1 VDTTARLAGFGLLLV
16 ALVGLGY
23 LLGTLVG
30 IPG

>member
-1 VDTTARLAGFGLLLV
+1 VDTTVRLAGFGLLLV